1 MEALHLAGV
10 VLPDGELL
18 REIALPLRC
27 PTMVAF
33 GGAGGFG
40 QPIQLSCQ
48 NHGGSGM
55 ARVQQWDAAAG
66 QWNLITEF
74 TEPDQEVLQPLI
86 EEDSA
91 RRERAAGC

>member
-1 MEALHLAGV
+1 MGSDLVELG
-10 VLPDGELL
+10 LPDFGP
-18 REIALPLRC
+18 EI
-27 PTMVAF
+27 TM
-33 GGAGGFG
+33 
-40 QPIQLSCQ
+40 SCE

-66 QWNLITEF
+66 KWNLITEF

-91 RRERAAGC
+91 AYAAEAGVTPRC